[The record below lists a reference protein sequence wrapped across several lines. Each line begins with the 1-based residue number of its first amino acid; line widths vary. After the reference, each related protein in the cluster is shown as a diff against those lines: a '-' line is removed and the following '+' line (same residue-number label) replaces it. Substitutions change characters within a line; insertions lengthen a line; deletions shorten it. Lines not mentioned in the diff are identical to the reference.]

1 MAINII
7 SVSIVNI
14 VRSLQL
20 GKNLVLVDIYS
31 H

>member
-20 GKNLVLVDIYS
+20 GKNVVLVDIYL